1 MIRHFS
7 LGPLMRIP
15 THAAHD
21 MKKYRREQLRLL
33 FLRPKSIWRYPLQ
46 INREPTPATQ
56 CAEQAAQG
64 DFDAAERAYIRRELD
79 EYLASLPAAA
89 DGFFVR
95 IRRTGPTAGEPKVPP
110 AGQSLLERGLMR
122 LERHPSPRL
131 FFTET
136 GWDALRRMMSDPRQ
150 ADPKEF
156 AHIRKELGID

>member
-1 MIRHFS
+1 
-7 LGPLMRIP
+7 
-15 THAAHD
+15 

-46 INREPTPATQ
+46 INREPTPTTQ